1 MNIGID
7 NIDRKLTQEQ
17 KDFKELIVISCM
29 NDIDLYNSQAIRFA
43 RKYIPRKAIDHYL
56 PPNMVFDREVYQII
70 LDRMIHNYHVM
81 KSLRFEIQYAKDRG
95 REPDPTDLE
104 QLKVGENLGF

>member
-17 KDFKELIVISCM
+17 KDFRELIVIGCM

-43 RKYIPRKAIDHYL
+43 RKYIPQKAIDHYL
-56 PPNMVFDREVYQII
+56 PPDMAFDREVYQI
-70 LDRMIHNYHVM
+70 LVHRMIHNYHVM
-81 KSLRFEIQYAKDRG
+81 KSLRFEVQYAKDRG
-95 REPDPTDLE
+95 REPDTTDLE
-104 QLKVGENLGF
+104 QLKIGEKIGF

>member
-17 KDFKELIVISCM
+17 KDFKELIQISCM

-43 RKYIPRKAIDHYL
+43 RKYIPQKAIDYYL
-56 PPNMVFDREVYQII
+56 PPNMVFEREVYQII

-81 KSLRFEIQYAKDRG
+81 KSLIFEIQYAKDHG
-95 REPDPTDLE
+95 REVDPSDLE
-104 QLKVGENLGF
+104 QLRVGEDLGF

>member
-1 MNIGID
+1 MNVNID
-7 NIDRKLTQEQ
+7 NIDRKMTQEQ

-43 RKYIPRKAIDHYL
+43 RKYIPQKAIDYYL
-56 PPNMVFDREVYQII
+56 PPNMVFDRELYQII

-81 KSLRFEIQYAKDRG
+81 KSLRFEIQYAKDHG
-95 REPDPTDLE
+95 KFIDPYDLYQIE
-104 QLKVGENLGF
+104 VGERLGF